1 MKNTL
6 KLASLAVALLGAS
19 ASTYGAATNLGAL
32 IANDGS
38 IRLGDKIFADF
49 SFRSARLSANDATV
63 DVTTDSH
70 GTYFLTIQGPFISLG
85 ANSPTDINF
94 NYTVATT
101 SGAALISAID
111 QSFVLSAG
119 GTGGFILIGETVRSG
134 SFSGPVVAQSSVG
147 HVSGGNSIPVI
158 SDLEDPAAEPLT
170 GDQLVINP
178 TVNKVYVTKDIFFSA
193 FAGGIVGP
201 TTIVQSIHQTTTQ
214 APEGGAT
221 VALLGVALSGL
232 GLIRRRFNS

>member
-1 MKNTL
+1 MKNSL
-6 KLASLAVALLGAS
+6 KLAVSVAALLGAS
-19 ASTYGAATNLGAL
+19 ASTYGAATNLGEL
-32 IANDGS
+32 IKNNGS
-38 IRLGDKIFADF
+38 ITVGDKIFADF
-49 SFRSARLSANDATV
+49 SFRSAKLNASDATV
-63 DVTTDSH
+63 DVTADSH
-70 GTYFLTIQGPFISLG
+70 GTYYLTIQGPFVSIG
-85 ANSPTDINF
+85 GNDPRDINF

-134 SFSGPVVAQSSVG
+134 SFGGPVVAQSSVG
-147 HVSGGNSIPVI
+147 HASGSATTPAI

-178 TVNKVYVTKDIFFSA
+178 TLNKVYVTKDIFFAA
-193 FAGGIVGP
+193 FAGGIAGP
-201 TTIVQSIHQTTTQ
+201 TTIVQSIHQTTQ

-221 VALLGVALSGL
+221 VAFLGLALAGL
-232 GLIRRRFNS
+232 GLVRRRFNA

>member
-1 MKNTL
+1 MNKTL
-6 KLASLAVALLGAS
+6 KLTGLAAALLCAT

-32 IANDGS
+32 IANNGS

-49 SFRSARLSANDATV
+49 SFRSAALSANDATV
-63 DVTTDSH
+63 DVTSDSN
-70 GTYFLTIQGPFISLG
+70 GTYFLTIQGPFVSIG
-85 ANSPTDINF
+85 GNDPRDINF

-111 QSFVLSAG
+111 QSFVLSSG
-119 GTGGFILIGETVRSG
+119 GTGGFILIGETVRGG

-147 HVSGGNSIPVI
+147 HVSGSGNTPAI
-158 SDLEDPAAEPLT
+158 SDLEDPVAEPLT

-178 TVNKVYVTKDIFFSA
+178 TLNKVYVTKDIFFSA

-201 TTIVQSIHQTTTQ
+201 TTIVQSIHQTTQ

-221 VALLGVALSGL
+221 VAFLGLALAGL
-232 GLIRRRFNS
+232 GLVRRRFNA